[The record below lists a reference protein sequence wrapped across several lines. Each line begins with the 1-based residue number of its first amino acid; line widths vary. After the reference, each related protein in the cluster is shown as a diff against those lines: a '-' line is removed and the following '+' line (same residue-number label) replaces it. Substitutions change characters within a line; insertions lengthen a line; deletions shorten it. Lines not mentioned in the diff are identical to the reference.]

1 MPRDVENAR
10 RWRREHKRKL
20 RQIEAA
26 RRRAMPLHAKLGIE
40 TIIVRVAIL
49 DDPRMGR
56 RFDAQSRAYSHN
68 HLYRESVTLAR
79 V

>member
-1 MPRDVENAR
+1 MPRDIENAR

-20 RQIEAA
+20 RAA
-26 RRRAMPLHAKLGIE
+26 WRAMPLHAKLGIE
-40 TIIVRVAIL
+40 TTIVRVAIL

-56 RFDAQSRAYSHN
+56 HFDPLSRVYSHN
-68 HLYRESVTLAR
+68 HLYRESITLAR